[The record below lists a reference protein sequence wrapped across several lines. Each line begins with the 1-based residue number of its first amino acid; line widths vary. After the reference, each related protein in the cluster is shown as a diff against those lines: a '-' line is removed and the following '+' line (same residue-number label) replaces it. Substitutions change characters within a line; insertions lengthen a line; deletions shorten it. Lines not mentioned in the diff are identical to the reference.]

1 MKKSKES
8 TSHSANVEVARKLRV
23 VPVVQNDTQRNRC
36 NTATTAA
43 RMEISTR
50 RQTREE
56 ERQFEVALD
65 LFLCEMVR
73 EFIEGWN
80 GNK

>member
-1 MKKSKES
+1 VKQSKEP
-8 TSHSANVEVARKLRV
+8 TSSATNAEIARKLRV
-23 VPVVQNDTQRNRC
+23 VPVVQDDTQRNRR
-36 NTATTAA
+36 NTATTAP

-50 RQTREE
+50 RQTCEE

-73 EFIEGWN
+73 EFIEGRD
-80 GNK
+80 KRK